1 MCLGIPGRIVRIE
14 GDHALIDYGG
24 VSRKA
29 NITLV
34 DAKEGDYVI
43 VHAGFAIEILDREE
57 AEKTI
62 ELWNNILGQE
72 NFEN

>member
-1 MCLGIPGRIVRIE
+1 MCLGIPGKVVSIK

-24 VSRKA
+24 VTREA
-29 NITLV
+29 NISLV

-43 VHAGFAIEILDREE
+43 VHAGFAIEILDKEE

-62 ELWNNILGQE
+62 ELWKELISSK
-72 NFEN
+72 